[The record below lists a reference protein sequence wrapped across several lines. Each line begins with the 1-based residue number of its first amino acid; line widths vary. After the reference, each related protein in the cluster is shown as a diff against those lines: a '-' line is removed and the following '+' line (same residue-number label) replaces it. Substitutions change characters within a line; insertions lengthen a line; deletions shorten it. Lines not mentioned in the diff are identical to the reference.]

1 MRLKKTFVTL
11 FLLLMILSI
20 TGCKNKNDETLLK
33 QKADEEIQYLDTTLI
48 SLANKLNNI
57 SFENYYVT
65 TEKVKLNSTSQ
76 SSSNS
81 NSEQSSSGNSSKSSG
96 EDSGDAGSEQNKE
109 SNITVSKMKSQNI
122 LLGDRKNIDWDS
134 LKTETENLYSA
145 WNSILIDLYK
155 LGVNNEESLKFSAN
169 LDDVISNVKQE
180 KQAEALN
187 SIANLYN
194 IIPTFM
200 DAYSAQRT
208 DINLKWTK
216 AHILKAYSSVNRGDW
231 NTVTSEVGQAEQA
244 YNAVLSDVE
253 FVNKKSYNTNKTYV
267 TLKELQNS
275 IASSDEDIF
284 YIKYK
289 NLMEEINLL

>member
-1 MRLKKTFVTL
+1 
-11 FLLLMILSI
+11 
-20 TGCKNKNDETLLK
+20 
-33 QKADEEIQYLDTTLI
+33 
-48 SLANKLNNI
+48 
-57 SFENYYVT
+57 
-65 TEKVKLNSTSQ
+65 
-76 SSSNS
+76 
-81 NSEQSSSGNSSKSSG
+81 
-96 EDSGDAGSEQNKE
+96 
-109 SNITVSKMKSQNI
+109 
-122 LLGDRKNIDWDS
+122 
-134 LKTETENLYSA
+134 
-145 WNSILIDLYK
+145 
-155 LGVNNEESLKFSAN
+155 
-169 LDDVISNVKQE
+169 
-180 KQAEALN
+180 
-187 SIANLYN
+187 
-194 IIPTFM
+194 M

-208 DINLKWTK
+208 NINLKWTK